1 MFLRWVRQVENPNEK
16 LGIHF
21 KDVSVAVSY
30 NGTEFAHSDVA
41 NFYQAK
47 KTSSVVT
54 ADLRTSSAPL
64 SESQGRELQAAI
76 GKNDIPL
83 VARVK
88 VGAALQVG
96 TWTVPPIHVL
106 VACNL
111 RASPPT
117 APQGAKLLS
126 KSCKWLR

>member
-1 MFLRWVRQVENPNEK
+1 VENPNEK

-21 KDVSVAVSY
+21 KDVSVLVSY
-30 NGTEFAHSDVA
+30 NGTQFAHSVVA
-41 NFYQAK
+41 PFYQGK
-47 KTSSVVT
+47 KTNSVIV
-54 ADLRTSSAPL
+54 AELNASSAPL
-64 SESQGRELQAAI
+64 SESQGKELQAAI
-76 GKNDIPL
+76 GMNDIPL
-83 VARVK
+83 LAKVK

-96 TWTVPPIHVL
+96 SWVIPPIHVQ

-117 APQGAKLLS
+117 APEGAKLLS